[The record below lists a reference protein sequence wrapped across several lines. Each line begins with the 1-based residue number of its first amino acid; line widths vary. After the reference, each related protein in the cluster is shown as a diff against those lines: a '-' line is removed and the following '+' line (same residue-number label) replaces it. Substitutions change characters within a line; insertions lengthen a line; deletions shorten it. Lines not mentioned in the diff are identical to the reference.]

1 MKRLFT
7 ILLTAVLATSAF
19 AAEKHISALFG
30 YSTFYIPASNQPYVE
45 TYLDFR
51 AWTLHF
57 VKSDNDQYR
66 ATVEVTLVV
75 RSGDSIVYLKKR
87 DLKSPATSSDT
98 ATNFTF
104 MDLNRFSIAN
114 GIYDLQL
121 ILHDKASQDEP
132 FVYNDKLVVFF
143 ENKKTTMSN
152 IQLMSSATP
161 TTNEN
166 MLSRNGYDMVPYI
179 DDYVPASVTKLHP
192 YFEIYNLDQEL
203 GSKSFSV
210 NLHIEKKE
218 THRRIAGFHHSV
230 RYDKAAANVPVY
242 TTLDIENLPSGNY
255 DLIAEVCNP
264 EGQVLLRRELSFM
277 RSNPNAVV
285 DDKVTEEEVA
295 VSFAALLKDKEQLN
309 FYIDALY
316 PIASDQEIAIGKNVI
331 QDTSLAAKQT
341 YFYYFWHR
349 RSAMDPEGEW
359 QDYRTRLDYV
369 TEHFTYPKTPG
380 YRTDFG
386 RVYLQYGPPDFVR
399 DEKNFSAPFIRKGES
414 YKKGVDPLNFNAN
427 DQKDQGTIYYLPYQL
442 WRYNQLPN
450 DYANRVFLFWDQ
462 FRSGYYKLLNSSA
475 RGEVRTAGWERDL
488 SQRQLEEDIVGEV
501 GEQFE
506 RGF

>member
-1 MKRLFT
+1 MKKLIT
-7 ILLTAVLATSAF
+7 ILLTALLASSAL
-19 AAEKHISALFG
+19 AAEKHLSALFG
-30 YSTFYIPASNQPYVE
+30 YSVFYIPANNQPYVE

-51 AWTLHF
+51 AWTLEF
-57 VKSDNDQYR
+57 AKIDNDLYR
-66 ATVEVTLVV
+66 ATVEVAIVV

-87 DLKSPATSSDT
+87 DLMSPTTSSDT

-104 MDLNRFSIAN
+104 MDLHRFSLPN

-121 ILHDKASQDEP
+121 ILHDKASGDQP
-132 FVYNDKLVVFF
+132 FVHNDKLVVFF
-143 ENKKTTMSN
+143 EKNKPAMSN

-161 TTNEN
+161 TVEEN
-166 MLSRNGYDMVPYI
+166 MLSRNGYDMVPYF
-179 DDYVPASVTKLHP
+179 DDYVPAKVTHLHP
-192 YFEIYNLDQEL
+192 YFEIYNLDKEL
-203 GSKSFSV
+203 AGQALTV
-210 NLHIEKKE
+210 NLHIEQLE
-218 THRRIAGFHHSV
+218 THRRLPAFSHSV
-230 RYDKAAANVPVY
+230 SRAKAGANTPIY
-242 TTLDIENLPSGNY
+242 TTLDIAKLPSGNY
-255 DLIAEVCNP
+255 ILVAEVCDP
-264 EGQVLLRRELSFM
+264 QGQVLLKRELTFM
-277 RSNPNAVV
+277 RSNPGVEF
-285 DDKVTEEEVA
+285 DDQVTEEEVA
-295 VSFAALLKDKEQLN
+295 VSFVALLKDKEQLN

-316 PIASDQEIAIGKNVI
+316 PIASSQEIAISKEVM

-341 YFYYFWHR
+341 FFYYFWHR
-349 RSAMDPEGEW
+349 RNFIDPAGEW
-359 QDYRTRLDYV
+359 ANYRRRLDYV

-399 DEKNFSAPFIRKGES
+399 DEKNFMAPFIRKGN
-414 YKKGVDPLNFNAN
+414 YQKDLTPLNYSAG
-427 DQKDQGTIYYLPYQL
+427 DDKSQGTIHYLPYQL

-450 DYANRVFLFWDQ
+450 DYSNRVFLFWDE

-488 SQRQLEEDIVGEV
+488 SQKQLEEDVMGEV

>member
-1 MKRLFT
+1 MKKLVT
-7 ILLTAVLATSAF
+7 ILLTAMLATSAF
-19 AAEKHISALFG
+19 AAEKHLSALFG

-51 AWTLHF
+51 AWTLNF
-57 VKSDNDQYR
+57 TKSDNDLYR

-75 RSGDSIVYLKKR
+75 RSGDSIVYLNKR
-87 DLKSPATSSDT
+87 DLMSPGTASDT

-104 MDLNRFSIAN
+104 MDLHRFSIPN

-121 ILHDKASQDEP
+121 ILHDKASQDQP
-132 FVYNDKLVVFF
+132 FVYDDKLIVFF

-161 TTNEN
+161 TVNEN

-179 DDYVPASVTKLHP
+179 DDYVPASVTQLHP
-192 YFEIYNLDQEL
+192 YFEIYNLDREI
-203 GSKSFSV
+203 GNKAFTI
-210 NLHIEKKE
+210 NLYIQKKE
-218 THRRIAGFHHSV
+218 TGRRITGFKHSIS
-230 RYDKAAANVPVY
+230 RTKAKANVPIY
-242 TTLDIENLPSGNY
+242 TTLDIEKLPSGNY
-255 DLIAEVCNP
+255 QLIAEVCDA
-264 EGQVLLRRELSFM
+264 EDQVLLKRELTFM
-277 RSNPNAVV
+277 RSNPYSVV
-285 DDKVTEEEVA
+285 DDNVSEEDVA
-295 VSFAALLKDKEQLN
+295 MSFASLLKDKEKLN

-316 PIASDQEIAIGKNVI
+316 PIASDQEIAIGQNVI
-331 QDTSLAAKQT
+331 KDTSLVAKQT
-341 YFYYFWHR
+341 YFFYFWHR

-359 QDYRTRLDYV
+359 LDYRTRLDYV
-369 TEHFTYPKTPG
+369 TKNFTYPRTPG

-399 DEKNFSAPFIRKGES
+399 DEKNFVGALHMGSTE
-414 YKKGVDPLNFNAN
+414 NAKN
-427 DQKDQGTIYYLPYQL
+427 VSTTIYNVEQDQTQGIVHYLPYQL
-442 WRYNQLPN
+442 WRYNHLPN
-450 DYANRVFLFWDQ
+450 DFSNRVFLFWDQ
-462 FRSGYYKLLNSSA
+462 FRSGYYKLLNSNA

-488 SQRQLEEDIVGEV
+488 SQKLLDEDVVGEV